1 MGDIFYFSDITSV
14 CGFTQV
20 LIALLANIE
29 SREWRRRQA
38 AAGIVEYENPRA
50 STTDDVECFFS
61 TLRDLVGKNFTV
73 RKVQDTWR
81 KLCIEFT
88 KRVDPGLPFYYYTA
102 AHDRFAEG
110 PLSNFDVKKQSK
122 RNPRHMRVRR
132 AELLQT
138 DTRRVTLPQP
148 GSKSTRM
155 QFHNIPISIPP
166 PPRSTTQNTH
176 MLMLIN
182 LQCVLL
188 YKK

>member
-1 MGDIFYFSDITSV
+1 MFFQHS
-14 CGFTQV
+14 
-20 LIALLANIE
+20 
-29 SREWRRRQA
+29 SRP
-38 AAGIVEYENPRA
+38 I
-50 STTDDVECFFS
+50 
-61 TLRDLVGKNFTV
+61 VGKNFTV

-166 PPRSTTQNTH
+166 PPRSTTHLTEHSYANV
-176 MLMLIN
+176 N
-182 LQCVLL
+182 
-188 YKK
+188 